1 MEVKVVSEYIK
12 YMYYIQ
18 FTFTDKYLFLSRQ
31 KVETDIMRQLW
42 AIQEEFQYS

>member
-12 YMYYIQ
+12 YMYYIH
-18 FTFTDKYLFLSRQ
+18 FTFTDIYLFLSRQ

-42 AIQEEFQYS
+42 AIQEEFQYY